1 MHIAHTLPDMCP
13 IHVWQLNGLNLKT
26 HAHNP
31 ICLIN
36 LSEPIE
42 CSDVRYY
49 FLNLLFTYKCIARNF
64 IYYCLLP
71 PKKIH
76 TLAVHYPRFLMVD
89 WLACY
94 VLIVSYPYPVYLL
107 QFPTVV

>member
-1 MHIAHTLPDMCP
+1 MYLDMKHSYFTTLGVFVSHMLYSDMHIARTLPDMCP

-71 PKKIH
+71 PKKN
-76 TLAVHYPRFLMVD
+76 
-89 WLACY
+89 
-94 VLIVSYPYPVYLL
+94 SYPCCTLS
-107 QFPTVV
+107 

>member
-1 MHIAHTLPDMCP
+1 MYLDMKHSYFKTSGVSVSHMFYSDMHIARTLPDTRLA
-13 IHVWQLNGLNLKT
+13 IKWLKFEKT

-49 FLNLLFTYKCIARNF
+49 FLNLLFTYKYVARNF
-64 IYYCLLP
+64 IYYFLLP
-71 PKKIH
+71 PKKN
-76 TLAVHYPRFLMVD
+76 
-89 WLACY
+89 
-94 VLIVSYPYPVYLL
+94 SYPCCTLS
-107 QFPTVV
+107 